1 MAVRKVL
8 VVGGYGLIGA
18 YVVSRLATDG
28 FEVVG
33 AGRSIVAAQRRLSH
47 VRWIE
52 AELGRASAA
61 EWRTKLGGFDAVVN
75 CAGAL
80 QDGPRDDLQGVH
92 VSGLADLIE
101 ACEAAG
107 VRRFVHVSA
116 AGLGPERATAFN
128 STKLRSEALLKGSGL
143 DWTILRPGLVIAP
156 SAHGG
161 SSLLRGLAG
170 LPGAI
175 PAIHAESV
183 AQIVC
188 VDDVAEA
195 VVRCLEGRGVRRTV
209 DVAHADPV
217 PLGALLTELRR
228 WLGFPPAPLLR
239 LPAWTAIAPAR
250 LSDLLGLLG
259 WRSPMRTTTLEQLRM
274 GVRADGAAAER
285 ELGLKPKSLAE
296 MLAGWPSGVQER
308 WFARIYFVKPL
319 AIATLAAFWLISG
332 LVGLTAGYDP
342 AAALLTGAGL
352 DEAIA
357 RTAVVAGGLI
367 DVSLGLALLVRR
379 TARPAAIGMV
389 AVSLA
394 YLGGATVLT
403 PFLWIDPLGPL
414 VKVLP
419 ATVLALVVLAILDER

>member
-1 MAVRKVL
+1 MAIRKVL
-8 VVGGYGLIGA
+8 VLGGYGLIGA
-18 YVVSRLATDG
+18 YVVSRLVAAG
-28 FEVVG
+28 FEVAG
-33 AGRSIVAAQRRLSH
+33 AGRSVAAARRRFAG
-47 VRWIE
+47 VPWIE
-52 AELGRASAA
+52 AELGRTTVD
-61 EWRTKLGGFDAVVN
+61 EWEAKLAGFDAVVN

-80 QDGPRDDLQGVH
+80 QGSPRDDLRAVH

-101 ACEAAG
+101 ACEVAG
-107 VRRFVHVSA
+107 AKRFVHVSA

-128 STKLRSEALLKGSGL
+128 ATKLRSEALLKGSSL

-156 SAHGG
+156 AAHGG

-170 LPGAI
+170 LPGVI
-175 PAIHAESV
+175 PAVHADSV
-183 AQIVC
+183 AQLVS

-195 VVRCLEGRGVRRTV
+195 VVRCLDGKAVRRTV
-209 DVAHADPV
+209 DVAHAEPV
-217 PLGALLTELRR
+217 RLGELLRSLRA
-228 WLGFPPAPLLR
+228 WLGLPPAPLVPLPGWTAV
-239 LPAWTAIAPAR
+239 LPAAV
-250 LSDLLGLLG
+250 SDALAWLG

-274 GVRADGAAAER
+274 GVRADGEAAER
-285 ELGLKPKSLAE
+285 ELGLKPKALAE

-319 AIATLAAFWLISG
+319 AVATLAAFWLVSG
-332 LVGLTAGYDP
+332 AIGLTLGFDGALD
-342 AAALLTGAGL
+342 LLTGAGL
-352 DEAIA
+352 GDDAA
-357 RTAVVAGGLI
+357 LLAVNAGGVTDI
-367 DVSLGLALLVRR
+367 ALGLALLVRR

-394 YLGGATVLT
+394 YLAGATVLT